1 MHRKSITTY
10 LKAVCS
16 LVCCASSFMY
26 LQAQEVVA
34 YNDLTDLNLKIT
46 ANYGNQGLLN
56 NLIDNSL
63 TTIYELNKFDG
74 TWSVDFYSPV
84 PLVVTGVNLVNGNA
98 ERENDPKSWN
108 LKCSRDGQNWGR
120 AIQGVNAETFA
131 GAYTPKYFSVGRELA
146 RQWWRI
152 SITDVN
158 GGESLVLSEI
168 QIFGY
173 QLSNDQLVDLSEA
186 TITSSYSVSEGK
198 LEYLVSDDMNQ
209 YVVFRSV
216 NGGYIQYE
224 LPTAI
229 HLKSYRI
236 GTGLNGNAPRSWVL
250 KASNDGEQWD
260 VLDRQTNRNFFNAS
274 HASME
279 FSLTDLSR
287 KVLDWYDLAKLSHEA
302 LNTRYW
308 DNIKQY
314 YLQKNSDPPHT
325 GFNYWWM
332 AHALDALV
340 DGYRRRVEVGGS
352 RGELQA
358 YQLKMNQLF
367 IGVPRNN
374 TSKKDAW
381 WNSFYDD
388 MEWMAIAALRAYQAT
403 KEQKWMDVTL
413 ELYDYIK
420 GGWTDVHGG
429 GVMWEKNSPN
439 SKNACSNGP
448 AMILA
453 ARLYRETGKQEYLKF
468 ATKIYDWMA
477 VSLVNEYGGVWD
489 GYGNYN
495 EGMLLTY
502 NQGTW
507 LGGCLELYNITRDKK
522 YYYSALTTAEYVVND
537 RKRFSSFGILKGE
550 NSGDG
555 GLFKG
560 IFMRYLAQLITDNVL
575 DEETE
580 EEFTSFFLE
589 NGLSCYHAAMLKG
602 DDLTFGHNW
611 AQLPENTITDSS
623 IHLSGIM
630 LYEMMSNLER
640 SGKLEKLF
648 DKYAANRMKSYKY
661 FRLEELGRK
670 ENYNL
675 ELSKFR
681 LLSDTS
687 VGLENG
693 MLDLNRYSV
702 IVDDNILK
710 IVTKDGSG
718 GDLCIYDVAGRLVW
732 KDLIFNGI
740 YEKYI
745 SLSGLH
751 VIHIQTN
758 DNFFHAKLNFK

>member
-1 MHRKSITTY
+1 MYIKSIITHLRT
-10 LKAVCS
+10 VCG
-16 LVCCASSFMY
+16 LACCVFPC
-26 LQAQEVVA
+26 LNLEAQEVVA
-34 YNDLTDLNLKIT
+34 YNDLTDLNLNIT
-46 ANYGNQGLLN
+46 VNYGDQSLIS

-63 TTIYELNKFDG
+63 TTVYTLDKFDG
-74 TWSVDFYSPV
+74 AWFIDFYSPV
-84 PLVVTGVNLVNGNA
+84 PLVVTGVNLVNGNTG
-98 ERENDPKSWN
+98 RENDPKSWN
-108 LKCSRDGQNWGR
+108 LKCSEDGQNWGR

-131 GAYTPKYFSVGRELA
+131 DAYTAKYFSVGRELA

-152 SITDVN
+152 SITEVN
-158 GGESLVLSEI
+158 GGESLALSEL
-168 QIFGY
+168 QLLGY
-173 QLSNDQLVDLSEA
+173 QVSNDQLVDLSEA
-186 TITSSYSVSEGK
+186 TISSSYSPSEGK
-198 LEYLVSDDMNQ
+198 LENLVSDDMNQ
-209 YVVFRSV
+209 GVVFRSV

-224 LPTAI
+224 LPSAI
-229 HLKSYRI
+229 QLKSYRI
-236 GTGLNGNAPRSWVL
+236 CTGTNGNAPRSWVL

-260 VLDRQTNRNFFNAS
+260 VLDRQTNRNFFNIS
-274 HASME
+274 HSSME
-279 FSLTDLSR
+279 FSLTDLNR

-308 DNIKQY
+308 DNTKQY
-314 YLQKNSDPPHT
+314 YLQKNSIPPHT

-332 AHALDALV
+332 AHALDVLV
-340 DGYRRRVEVGGS
+340 DGYQRRVEVGGS

-358 YQLKMNQLF
+358 YQLKMNQLYM
-367 IGVPRNN
+367 GVPRNN

-388 MEWMAIAALRAYQAT
+388 MEWMAIAALRAYQTT
-403 KEQKWMDVTL
+403 KEQKWMDVAT

-453 ARLYRETGKQEYLKF
+453 ARLYRETGKQEYLDF
-468 ATKIYDWMA
+468 ATKIYDWMS

-507 LGGCLELYNITRDKK
+507 LGGCLELYNITQDKK
-522 YYYSALTTAEYVVND
+522 YYYSALTTAKYVVND
-537 RKRFSSFGILKGE
+537 RKRFSAFGVLKGE

-560 IFMRYLAQLITDNVL
+560 IFMRYLAQMITDNVL

-602 DDLTFGHNW
+602 DNLTFGHNW
-611 AQLPENTITDSS
+611 AEFPENTITDSS

-630 LYEMMSNLER
+630 LYEMINNLER
-640 SGKLEKLF
+640 SGKLAKLF
-648 DKYAANRMKSYKY
+648 DKYVANRMKSYKY
-661 FRLEELGRK
+661 FRLEELGRRD
-670 ENYNL
+670 NYNL
-675 ELSKFR
+675 ELSKFQ

-687 VGLENG
+687 VGLENV
-693 MLDLNRYSV
+693 LSDLKPYSV
-702 IVDDNILK
+702 TIEDKRLK
-710 IVTKDGSG
+710 VVVKNGSG
-718 GDLCIYDVAGRLVW
+718 GSICIYDSVGRSVW
-732 KDLIFNGI
+732 KDQYFNGV
-740 YEKYI
+740 YEKQL

-751 VIHIQTN
+751 VIHIQTDN
-758 DNFFHAKLNFK
+758 DFYSAKLLF